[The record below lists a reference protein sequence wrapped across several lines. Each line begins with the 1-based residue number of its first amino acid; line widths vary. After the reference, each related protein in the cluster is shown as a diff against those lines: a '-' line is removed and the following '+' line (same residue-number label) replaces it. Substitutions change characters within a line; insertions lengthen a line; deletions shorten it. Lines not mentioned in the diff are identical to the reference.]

1 MVGSA
6 LLSIAYAHM
15 QSNSYVG
22 FTANSGRGTLELI
35 WSCLITVLLCTW
47 NIQRPQFVK
56 WSSHRSKLLGKRSF
70 WFAITLL
77 CPVYVVCVAFEQW
90 WRAYKHR
97 EMRKLGYNDWT
108 MQHGFYVDMGCFQ
121 VELHG
126 QGANLPTASKNG
138 DIIELDDGLRFTIRL
153 DNLILLTKA
162 DLLSA
167 PDISTHDL
175 EERNKNDRLARFI
188 TYLQLLHFCF
198 QFFSRLGFNLPIST
212 LELSTMAFICPAAL
226 VEYLWWD
233 KPLEMRTATI
243 AKLDSNKNGAFIC
256 AVSKLQ
262 FRDLEQDLAEWGKGD
277 FVLFFNRI
285 RESYTGAQLG
295 FGILTTVLV
304 DGINFAAWNN
314 SFPSETEQLLWR
326 TMSAS
331 TCGTMIMLWIG
342 LNIPVKSIRLGICSL
357 STMLY
362 CICRIY
368 LMISIFVGLRAVPE
382 ALYQTVPW
390 LSTLLGI

>member
-1 MVGSA
+1 
-6 LLSIAYAHM
+6 M

-35 WSCLITVLLCTW
+35 WCCLITVLLCTW
-47 NIQRPQFVK
+47 NIQRPQFVT
-56 WSSHRSKLLGKRSF
+56 WISHRTNVLGKRSF

-77 CPVYVVCVAFEQW
+77 CPAYVICVAFEQW
-90 WRAYKHR
+90 WRARKYR
-97 EMRKLGYNDWT
+97 EMRKIGYNDWT
-108 MQHGFYVDMGCFQ
+108 MQHGFYIDMGCFQ

-126 QGANLPTASKNG
+126 KGADLPTTSENG

-153 DNLILLTKA
+153 ENLILLMKA

-175 EERNKNDRLARFI
+175 EERNKNDRFARCI
-188 TYLQLLHFCF
+188 TYLQVLYFCF
-198 QFFSRLGFNLPIST
+198 QFFTRLGFNLPIST
-212 LELSTMAFICPAAL
+212 LELSTMAFIYPAAL

-233 KPLEMRTATI
+233 KPLDLRIATI
-243 AKLDSNKNGAFIC
+243 AKLDPKKNGAFIY
-256 AVSKLQ
+256 AVSRLQ
-262 FRDLEQDLAEWGKGD
+262 FQNLEQDLAEWGKGD
-277 FVLFFNRI
+277 FVLFFNRL
-285 RESYTGAQLG
+285 RGSYTGAQLA
-295 FGILTTVLV
+295 FGILIVVLV
-304 DGINFAAWNN
+304 DSINFAAWNN

-331 TCGTMIMLWIG
+331 TCGTMILLWIG
-342 LNIPVKSIRLGICSL
+342 LSIPVKSIRLVVCSL
-357 STMLY
+357 STISY

-368 LMISIFVGLRAVPE
+368 LMIGVFVSLRSVPE

-390 LSTLLGI
+390 LSVLPGI